1 MALQTLSKTNIANG
15 NTIQAADVSQSID
28 AFTGAVGYAIIFSGS
43 FTLSG
48 ATTGSGFWQNAV
60 SSSLSL
66 SSSYASSSSL
76 SLSSSYASSSTIALS
91 SSYASSSSLSLSS
104 SYASSSTIANGALQV
119 NTQYYDNGTN
129 VVVGDFKFIS
139 GKGALNTGKLTSSIF
154 TVLAG
159 KTIGNNVWISP
170 SYVSPATVASPQP
183 SLVVAISSS
192 GALLIQQSV
201 PNDNVTVMW
210 TGFYI

>member
-60 SSSLSL
+60 SSSYALSG
-66 SSSYASSSSL
+66 SYAISSSL
-76 SLSSSYASSSTIALS
+76 SLSSSYASSSTIAFS
-91 SSYASSSSLSLSS
+91 SSYAFSSSLSLSS

-170 SYVSPATVASPQP
+170 SYV
-183 SLVVAISSS
+183 
-192 GALLIQQSV
+192 
-201 PNDNVTVMW
+201 
-210 TGFYI
+210 